1 MNEKILCRLCAISVV
16 ACVFF
21 AGFSGILG
29 KNLCDNRD
37 TIKQFQ
43 TDYTNAKNRIVCI
56 TEGLNRISEE
66 SGRRREIINDLQ
78 TSIRRLRESTENLKE
93 ANNRLRIAN
102 QKLEKLRA
110 DLESR
115 NRILEEASNRI
126 RENFEKLERLFSE
139 IEENPVD

>member
-1 MNEKILCRLCAISVV
+1 MNEKTLCLLCAISVGV
-16 ACVFF
+16 CV
-21 AGFSGILG
+21 GLSCILG
-29 KNLCDNRD
+29 TVLCDNRD

-43 TDYTNAKNRIVCI
+43 ADYTSAKNRIVCI
-56 TEGLNRISEE
+56 TEGLDRISEE

-78 TSIRRLRESTENLKE
+78 TSISRLRESTKNLKA

-102 QKLEKLRA
+102 RKLEKLRA

-115 NRILEEASNRI
+115 NRILKETGDRI